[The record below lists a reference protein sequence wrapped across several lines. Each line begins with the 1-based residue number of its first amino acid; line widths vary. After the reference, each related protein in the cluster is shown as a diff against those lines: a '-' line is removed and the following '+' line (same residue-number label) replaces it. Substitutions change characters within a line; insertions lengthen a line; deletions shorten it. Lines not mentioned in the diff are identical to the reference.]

1 MTASPTDDLASAER
15 RIQELTRELSRATG
29 ELAEAREQ
37 QAATG
42 EILSVIGS
50 SPRDVQSVFDAIA
63 KNAGKLCGGLFA
75 SLFTFDGELLHWVA
89 SNIASSSK
97 VLEEMR
103 RLYPTRPT
111 HTHGVGRA
119 VLDRAIVRIPDI
131 EHDPTYQHQ
140 SLVRA
145 LGTRS
150 GIWVPILREGFPIGV
165 IAVGRPDACLLYT
178 SPSPRD

>member
-1 MTASPTDDLASAER
+1 LHGKRVVMTASPTNDHASAER
-15 RIQELTRELSRATG
+15 RIQELTKELHQARG
-29 ELAEAREQ
+29 ELAEAREL
-37 QAATG
+37 QAAAG

-63 KNAGKLCGGLFA
+63 RNAGKLCGGLFA

-89 SNIASSSK
+89 SNTGSSSK

-119 VLDRAIVRIPDI
+119 VLDRAIVQIPDFERI
-131 EHDPTYQHQ
+131 R
-140 SLVRA
+140 L
-145 LGTRS
+145 
-150 GIWVPILREGFPIGV
+150 ILITFLR
-165 IAVGRPDACLLYT
+165 Y
-178 SPSPRD
+178 